1 MAKCKVLT
9 AETQV
14 RDQNLLL
21 LTVRK
26 EGEDVHTRNNVIFLL
41 LRTYVYTQ
49 K

>member
-1 MAKCKVLT
+1 MAECKVLT

-21 LTVRK
+21 LTVKK
-26 EGEDVHTRNNVIFLL
+26 EGEDVHTYNNASFLL
-41 LRTYVYTQ
+41 LRTCVYIQ